1 LQPPWPGIPLS
12 WELTSLKIVSVENR
26 SSRGQTLLEMFSER
40 MMDGCAIM
48 PCGSFESIANV
59 VDR

>member
-1 LQPPWPGIPLS
+1 LS
-12 WELTSLKIVSVENR
+12 WEGTSLKIVSVENR